1 MRNLIALFLA
11 MLMMFCVAC
20 AATEPA
26 NKNDSDPA
34 NPVAPPVS
42 DPAPADPAPVEPA
55 PADPA
60 PAEPTP
66 VDPPVEPAPADPKPA
81 DPAPAEP
88 VPPAPAGDITSD
100 KVYFAGLGDV
110 SHFDPFMFGVHVCDI
125 SYDQAMSLRLD
136 MTSSNPDVL
145 EVAGW
150 QPLGFITDTLF
161 RFDAQAKAW
170 QSGTVIV
177 TATIPEL
184 NITITKQITVK

>member
-88 VPPAPAGDITSD
+88 VSPAPAGDITSD
-100 KVYFAGLGDV
+100 KVYFAGLDDV
-110 SHFDPFMFGVHVCDI
+110 SHFEPFMFGVHVCDI

-184 NITITKQITVK
+184 NVTITKQITVK

>member
-1 MRNLIALFLA
+1 MKKRFSTLLSLFLVFS
-11 MLMMFCVAC
+11 LTAC
-20 AATEPA
+20 GGKT
-26 NKNDSDPA
+26 S
-34 NPVAPPVS
+34 AP
-42 DPAPADPAPVEPA
+42 EPA
-55 PADPA
+55 PADPEPA
-60 PAEPTP
+60 DPTPAEPAP

-100 KVYFAGLGDV
+100 KVYFAGLDDV
-110 SHFDPFMFGVHVCDI
+110 SHFEPFMFGVHVCDI
-125 SYDQAMSLRLD
+125 SYDQAMSLRPD

-145 EVAGW
+145 MVAGW

-184 NITITKQITVK
+184 NVTITKQITVK